1 MTEMQTVPNA
11 EMQSL
16 GDGEHAGKNVKNV
29 PQSEGFTVIEGLED
43 YTGLRCL
50 WLECNGIQ
58 KIENLQ
64 NQTELRCL
72 FIHQNLIQTLQN
84 LEPLTKLNTL
94 NVSNNYI
101 KVIENISCL
110 TELSTLQIS
119 HNKLESVSDLQG
131 LCLCP
136 SICVLD
142 LSHNYLNDPEIL
154 TVLEKM
160 PNLKV
165 LNLMGN
171 DVIRKIPNYRK
182 SLILRLKVLTY
193 LDDRPVF
200 PRDRAFAEAW
210 ATGGLEGER
219 KERELWQLRERQ
231 KTKESLDAMRLI
243 KENAQKK
250 QRAREQQEK
259 NGISKPIEDQNVSRE
274 ELELKQTE
282 QMQKESVI
290 LVEEVIQIAAETLQ
304 SDPEKELVVSAAL
317 DVKQMNQSSLEME
330 PPLQSESD
338 TNNSLQQAP
347 LIDEVD
353 STELNEESGQ
363 EQHQNHVTSERNQDR
378 NRSWAEAEDLLP
390 VSCEQSPVTELVP
403 DDELQDVVLSDISLL
418 TISDLPD
425 LDDLDTASIN
435 LMPQVFRPKIEV
447 ISDCERSND
456 GGDSSANYLSD
467 HTDADT
473 TSLTY

>member
-1 MTEMQTVPNA
+1 RITKAFLRDHCKRNKLYLTP
-11 EMQSL
+11 SL
-16 GDGEHAGKNVKNV
+16 NDALYLHFR
-29 PQSEGFTVIEGLED
+29 GFTVIEGLED

-131 LCLCP
+131 LCHCP

-142 LSHNYLNDPEIL
+142 LSHNCINDPEIL

-160 PNLKV
+160 PNLRV

-171 DVIRKIPNYRK
+171 GVIKKIPNYRK

-243 KENAQKK
+243 KENAQKE

-259 NGISKPIEDQNVSRE
+259 NG
-274 ELELKQTE
+274 
-282 QMQKESVI
+282 
-290 LVEEVIQIAAETLQ
+290 A
-304 SDPEKELVVSAAL
+304 
-317 DVKQMNQSSLEME
+317 
-330 PPLQSESD
+330 
-338 TNNSLQQAP
+338 
-347 LIDEVD
+347 
-353 STELNEESGQ
+353 
-363 EQHQNHVTSERNQDR
+363 
-378 NRSWAEAEDLLP
+378 
-390 VSCEQSPVTELVP
+390 
-403 DDELQDVVLSDISLL
+403 
-418 TISDLPD
+418 
-425 LDDLDTASIN
+425 
-435 LMPQVFRPKIEV
+435 
-447 ISDCERSND
+447 
-456 GGDSSANYLSD
+456 
-467 HTDADT
+467 
-473 TSLTY
+473 